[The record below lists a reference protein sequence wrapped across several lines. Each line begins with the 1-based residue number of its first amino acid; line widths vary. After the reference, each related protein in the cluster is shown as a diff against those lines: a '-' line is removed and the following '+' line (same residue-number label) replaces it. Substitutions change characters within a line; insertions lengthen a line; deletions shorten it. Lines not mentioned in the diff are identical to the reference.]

1 MARAIGMAPSE
12 LGEPLRHEAKLAEL
26 VVHWSSSDTVEVCWL
41 VGGRGEREECSV
53 LLEAADRGRPASPT
67 AATERHIGA
76 AQPGAQPTWDLSSVT
91 MDQRMA
97 DLVRV

>member
-1 MARAIGMAPSE
+1 MPRAARNGPE
-12 LGEPLRHEAKLAEL
+12 LAG
-26 VVHWSSSDTVEVCWL
+26 
-41 VGGRGEREECSV
+41 
-53 LLEAADRGRPASPT
+53 PAS
-67 AATERHIGA
+67 ARERHIGA

>member
-1 MARAIGMAPSE
+1 MRADAV
-12 LGEPLRHEAKLAEL
+12 ATA
-26 VVHWSSSDTVEVCWL
+26 
-41 VGGRGEREECSV
+41 GRQG
-53 LLEAADRGRPASPT
+53 AG
-67 AATERHIGA
+67 ERHIGA